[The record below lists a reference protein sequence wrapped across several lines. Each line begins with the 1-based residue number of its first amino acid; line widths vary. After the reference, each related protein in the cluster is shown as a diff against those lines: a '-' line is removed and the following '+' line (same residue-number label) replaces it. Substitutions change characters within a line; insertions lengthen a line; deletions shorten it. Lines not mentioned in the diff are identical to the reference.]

1 MAATVID
8 ALLVTLGLDTSDF
21 RKGQK
26 DVSDDLKKQR
36 EDAKKTAKE
45 MAEQGKKAASFF
57 SSIKTELLALTGV
70 TVTAGGLMSLVK
82 NTTSSLMDLSI
93 QSKALGMTA
102 RELDGFGKAAESAGS
117 SFERITAALQGF
129 QAAKQGSLFGDTS
142 SPIFSGMRMLTALT
156 GDTFDVYSKDAKSLA
171 RSYLESLRKVKDPNI
186 RRQIGAMGGFDD
198 ATIQRNQEG
207 RFLPDVDRL
216 TKSSGIT
223 DASVKGAKEFTEA
236 WVVLNQNLE
245 TTKNQFYTFL
255 IPYVR
260 EFNGVLLQLSNWMK
274 SHPDEMRQ
282 KVESFFGA
290 IESGAKVADNA
301 ARSVG
306 GWENAIKLLV
316 ATWVMG
322 ITKAFTGL
330 FALTPPAWFV
340 AASAVGV
347 GAYQNISNAA
357 TKADHT
363 DSLWESIKQRWSAG
377 GWYNNQQN
385 IQALSPEQRKKDQDE
400 RSFWES
406 TKNLL
411 SQAVN
416 ALISPAGA
424 ASMQPNIVGGYQ
436 PNVPLNALPEQRRQQ
451 QDERDYWESTKNLLS
466 KIADALISPAGA
478 ATMQPDTSGYQ
489 PNVPL
494 NAQAARLGAK
504 GKAFLQAMAGE
515 FGALEGKYG
524 LPAGLLSSVAA
535 TESGGDPFAVSPK
548 GAKGPFQFMDGT
560 ARDMGLKGMDVY
572 DPHKSADAAA
582 RYLRY
587 LLDATGG
594 DLEKT
599 LASYNWGLGNVQ
611 KKGMDNLPSETRNYV
626 PKVMA
631 GMRPGAGMAV
641 DRAMPGQAG
650 GVYNFYGTKITTQA
664 QNVEQLTSD
673 IKKHGDNRVM
683 LMAGYSGQ

>member
-8 ALLVTLGLDTSDF
+8 ALLVTLGLDTSQF
-21 RKGQK
+21 RKGQQE
-26 DVSDDLKKQR
+26 VSDDLKKQR
-36 EDAKKTAKE
+36 EDAKNTAKE
-45 MAEQGKKAASFF
+45 MAEQGKKAAAFF

-70 TVTAGGLMSLVK
+70 TVTAGGLMSFVK
-82 NTTSSLMDLSI
+82 STTSGLMDLSI
-93 QSKALGMTA
+93 QSKALGLSA
-102 RELDGFGKAAESAGS
+102 RELDGWSKSAEAAGS
-117 SFERITAALQGF
+117 SAEKISASLQGF
-129 QAAKQGSLFGDTS
+129 QGAIQGARVGDYSSSIFG
-142 SPIFSGMRMLTALT
+142 GLAQLNALT
-156 GDTFDVYSKDAKSLA
+156 GQNFDVWGQDASSLA
-171 RSYLESLRKVKDPNI
+171 KTSLDALRKISDPNL
-186 RRQIGAMGGFDD
+186 RRQVGLSLGFDD
-198 ATIQRNQEG
+198 ATLQRNQEG
-207 RFLPDVDRL
+207 KFLPDVDRL

-223 DASVKGAKEFTEA
+223 DVSTKGAKEFTAA
-236 WVVLNQNLE
+236 WAELNQNLE

-260 EFNGVLLQLSNWMK
+260 DFNVVLRDLSNWMK
-274 SHPDEMRQ
+274 SHPEEMKQ
-282 KVESFFGA
+282 KVDAFFGA
-290 IESGAKVADNA
+290 IESGAKMADKA
-301 ARSVG
+301 AQAVG
-306 GWENAIKLLV
+306 GWENAIKIIIGASVGGKLLFFLANLSKALLV
-316 ATWVMG
+316 LTG
-322 ITKAFTGL
+322 ITLPGWL
-330 FALTPPAWFV
+330 V

-357 TKADHT
+357 TKEDHT

-385 IQALSPEQRKKDQDE
+385 MQAVSPEQRKKDQDE

-424 ASMQPNIVGGYQ
+424 ASMQPNIVG
-436 PNVPLNALPEQRRQQ
+436 
-451 QDERDYWESTKNLLS
+451 
-466 KIADALISPAGA
+466 
-478 ATMQPDTSGYQ
+478 GYQ

-560 ARDMGLKGMDVY
+560 ARDLGLKGMDVY
-572 DPHKSADAAA
+572 DPHKSSDAAA
-582 RYLRY
+582 RYLRF

-641 DRAMPGQAG
+641 DRAMPGQSGAT
-650 GVYNFYGTKITTQA
+650 YQFYGTKITTQA

-683 LMAGYSGQ
+683 LLAGYSGQ

>member
-45 MAEQGKKAASFF
+45 MAEQGKKAAAFF
-57 SSIKTELLALTGV
+57 GSIKTELLALTGV

-306 GWENAIKLLV
+306 GWENAIKLLIGLKV

-385 IQALSPEQRKKDQDE
+385 IQAVSPEQRKKDQDE

-424 ASMQPNIVGGYQ
+424 ASMQPNIVG
-436 PNVPLNALPEQRRQQ
+436 
-451 QDERDYWESTKNLLS
+451 
-466 KIADALISPAGA
+466 
-478 ATMQPDTSGYQ
+478 GYQ

-535 TESGGDPFAVSPK
+535 TESGGDPFAESK
-548 GAKGPFQFMDGT
+548 AGAKGLFQFMPGT
-560 ARDMGLKGMDVY
+560 AKDMGLKGRDVF

-587 LLDATGG
+587 LLEATGG
-594 DLEKT
+594 DLDKT

-631 GMRPGAGMAV
+631 GMHPGAGMAV

-683 LMAGYSGQ
+683 LLAGYSGQ

>member
-8 ALLVTLGLDTSDF
+8 ALLITLGLDTSDF

-306 GWENAIKLLV
+306 GWENAIKLLIGLKV

-385 IQALSPEQRKKDQDE
+385 IQAVSPEQRKKDQDE

-436 PNVPLNALPEQRRQQ
+436 PNVPLNA
-451 QDERDYWESTKNLLS
+451 
-466 KIADALISPAGA
+466 
-478 ATMQPDTSGYQ
+478 
-489 PNVPL
+489 
-494 NAQAARLGAK
+494 QAARLGAK
-504 GKAFLQAMAGE
+504 GKEFLQAMAGE

-535 TESGGDPFAVSPK
+535 TESGGDPFAESK
-548 GAKGPFQFMDGT
+548 AGAKGLFQFMPGT
-560 ARDMGLKGMDVY
+560 AKDMGLKGRDVF

-587 LLDATGG
+587 LLEATGG

>member
-8 ALLVTLGLDTSDF
+8 ALLVTLGLDTSQF
-21 RKGQK
+21 RKGQQE
-26 DVSDDLKKQR
+26 VSDDLKKQR
-36 EDAKKTAKE
+36 EDAKNTAKE
-45 MAEQGKKAASFF
+45 MAEQGKKSASFF

-70 TVTAGGLMSLVK
+70 TVTAGGLMSFVK
-82 NTTSSLMDLSI
+82 STTSGLMDLSI
-93 QSKALGMTA
+93 QSKALGLSA
-102 RELDGFGKAAESAGS
+102 RELDGWSKSAEAAGS
-117 SFERITAALQGF
+117 SAEKISASLQGF
-129 QAAKQGSLFGDTS
+129 QGAIQGARVGDYSSSIFG
-142 SPIFSGMRMLTALT
+142 GLAQLNALT
-156 GDTFDVYSKDAKSLA
+156 GQNFDVWGQDASSLA
-171 RSYLESLRKVKDPNI
+171 KTSLDALRKISDPNL
-186 RRQIGAMGGFDD
+186 RRQVGLSLGFDD
-198 ATIQRNQEG
+198 ATLQRNQEG
-207 RFLPDVDRL
+207 KFLPDVDRL

-223 DASVKGAKEFTEA
+223 DASTKGAKEFTAA
-236 WVVLNQNLE
+236 WAELGQNLDTVKNQIYVGLIPTIRDLNGLLIEWSSGNAKSSSFFKELKRDINDITGIDLGSWTLSGDLRNLKDNFSMLGKVLNHLGNALNE
-245 TTKNQFYTFL
+245 LNNGNFSKAAD
-255 IPYVR
+255 
-260 EFNGVLLQLSNWMK
+260 EFKKAWYGTEDGKPTGNDALPGV
-274 SHPDEMRQ
+274 
-282 KVESFFGA
+282 
-290 IESGAKVADNA
+290 
-301 ARSVG
+301 
-306 GWENAIKLLV
+306 
-316 ATWVMG
+316 
-322 ITKAFTGL
+322 TKA
-330 FALTPPAWFV
+330 A
-340 AASAVGV
+340 
-347 GAYQNISNAA
+347 
-357 TKADHT
+357 
-363 DSLWESIKQRWSAG
+363 E
-377 GWYNNQQN
+377 
-385 IQALSPEQRKKDQDE
+385 QALKKNGGTLDFKPDQD
-400 RSFWES
+400 SAY
-406 TKNLL
+406 L
-411 SQAVN
+411 SPQQQATQKMLDAVKF
-416 ALISPAGA
+416 
-424 ASMQPNIVGGYQ
+424 QP
-436 PNVPLNALPEQRRQQ
+436 LPEQRRQQ

-524 LPAGLLSSVAA
+524 LPAGLLSSVAG

-560 ARDMGLKGMDVY
+560 ARDLGLKGMDVY

-641 DRAMPGQAG
+641 DRSLPGQSGAT
-650 GVYNFYGTKITTQA
+650 YQFYGTKITTQA

-683 LMAGYSGQ
+683 LLAGYSGQ

>member
-8 ALLVTLGLDTSDF
+8 ALLVTLGLDTSQF
-21 RKGQK
+21 RKGQQE
-26 DVSDDLKKQR
+26 VSDDLKKQR
-36 EDAKKTAKE
+36 EDAKNTAKE

-70 TVTAGGLMSLVK
+70 TVTAGGLMSFVK
-82 NTTSSLMDLSI
+82 STTSGLMELSI
-93 QSKALGMTA
+93 QAKSLGMTA
-102 RELDGFGKAAESAGS
+102 KELDGVGKAAEAAGS
-117 SFERITAALQGF
+117 SVEKISAALQGF
-129 QAAKQGSLFGDTS
+129 QNAKQLAKVGVYDTPVQEAAIRLNSLTHDSFNIRDDSAQT
-142 SPIFSGMRMLTALT
+142 
-156 GDTFDVYSKDAKSLA
+156 TFRKI
-171 RSYLESLRKVKDPNI
+171 LESARKVTDPDI
-186 RRQIGAMGGFDD
+186 RRQILQLVGIDD
-198 ATIQRNQEG
+198 AINQRNQEG
-207 RFLPDVDRL
+207 KFLTDVDRL

-223 DASVKGAKEFTEA
+223 DASTKGAKEFTAA
-236 WVVLNQNLE
+236 WAELGQNLDTVKNQIYVGLIPTIRDLNGLLIEWSSGNAKSSSFFKELKRDINDITGIDLGSWTLSGDLRNLKDNFSMLGKVLNHLGNALNE
-245 TTKNQFYTFL
+245 LNNGNFSKAAD
-255 IPYVR
+255 
-260 EFNGVLLQLSNWMK
+260 EFKKAWYGTEDGKPTGNDALPGV
-274 SHPDEMRQ
+274 
-282 KVESFFGA
+282 
-290 IESGAKVADNA
+290 
-301 ARSVG
+301 
-306 GWENAIKLLV
+306 
-316 ATWVMG
+316 
-322 ITKAFTGL
+322 TKA
-330 FALTPPAWFV
+330 A
-340 AASAVGV
+340 
-347 GAYQNISNAA
+347 
-357 TKADHT
+357 
-363 DSLWESIKQRWSAG
+363 E
-377 GWYNNQQN
+377 
-385 IQALSPEQRKKDQDE
+385 QALKKNGGTLDFKPDQD
-400 RSFWES
+400 SAY
-406 TKNLL
+406 L
-411 SQAVN
+411 SPQQQATQKMLDAVKF
-416 ALISPAGA
+416 
-424 ASMQPNIVGGYQ
+424 QP
-436 PNVPLNALPEQRRQQ
+436 LPEQRRQQ

-560 ARDMGLKGMDVY
+560 ARDLGLKGMDVY

-594 DLEKT
+594 DLEKA

-641 DRAMPGQAG
+641 DRAMPGQSGAT
-650 GVYNFYGTKITTQA
+650 YQFYGTKITTQA

-683 LMAGYSGQ
+683 LLAGYSGQ

>member
-8 ALLVTLGLDTSDF
+8 ALLVTLGLDTSQF
-21 RKGQK
+21 RKGQQE
-26 DVSDDLKKQR
+26 VSDDLKKQR
-36 EDAKKTAKE
+36 EDAKNTAKE

-82 NTTSSLMDLSI
+82 NTTSGLMDLSI
-93 QSKALGMTA
+93 QSKALGLSA
-102 RELDGFGKAAESAGS
+102 RELDGWSKSAEAAGS
-117 SFERITAALQGF
+117 SAEKISASLQGF
-129 QAAKQGSLFGDTS
+129 QGAIQGARVGDYSSSIFG
-142 SPIFSGMRMLTALT
+142 GLAQLNALT
-156 GDTFDVYSKDAKSLA
+156 GQNFDVWGQDASSLA
-171 RSYLESLRKVKDPNI
+171 KTSLDALRKISDPNL
-186 RRQIGAMGGFDD
+186 RRQVGLSLGFDD
-198 ATIQRNQEG
+198 ATLQRNQEG
-207 RFLPDVDRL
+207 KFLPDVDRL

-223 DASVKGAKEFTEA
+223 DASTKGAKEFTAA
-236 WVVLNQNLE
+236 WAELNQSLE

-260 EFNGVLLQLSNWMK
+260 DFNVVLRDLSNWMK
-274 SHPDEMRQ
+274 SHPEEMKQ
-282 KVESFFGA
+282 KVDAFFGA
-290 IESGAKVADNA
+290 IESGAKMADKA
-301 ARSVG
+301 AQAVG
-306 GWENAIKLLV
+306 GWENAIKIIIGASVGGKLLFFLTNLSKSILGLARITLPGWLV
-316 ATWVMG
+316 AAAGLSAADKVDDLNQKAKESGVDVGTYLVGKMKEKQKENAEAFDKHFDYSPSG
-322 ITKAFTGL
+322 I
-330 FALTPPAWFV
+330 
-340 AASAVGV
+340 
-347 GAYQNISNAA
+347 
-357 TKADHT
+357 
-363 DSLWESIKQRWSAG
+363 E
-377 GWYNNQQN
+377 
-385 IQALSPEQRKKDQDE
+385 LSPQQ
-400 RSFWES
+400 
-406 TKNLL
+406 
-411 SQAVN
+411 QATQEMLDAVKF
-416 ALISPAGA
+416 
-424 ASMQPNIVGGYQ
+424 QP
-436 PNVPLNALPEQRRQQ
+436 LPEQRRQQ

-504 GKAFLQAMAGE
+504 GRAFLQAMAGE

-524 LPAGLLSSVAA
+524 LPAGLLSSVAG

-560 ARDMGLKGMDVY
+560 ARDLGLKGMDVY

-611 KKGMDNLPSETRNYV
+611 KKGMDNLPPETRNYV

-641 DRAMPGQAG
+641 DRAMPGQSGAT
-650 GVYNFYGTKITTQA
+650 YQFYGTKITTQA

>member
-8 ALLVTLGLDTSDF
+8 ALLVTLGLDTSQF
-21 RKGQK
+21 RKGQQE
-26 DVSDDLKKQR
+26 VSDDLKKQR
-36 EDAKKTAKE
+36 EDAKNTAKE

-70 TVTAGGLMSLVK
+70 TVTAGGLMSFVK
-82 NTTSSLMDLSI
+82 STTSGLMELSI
-93 QSKALGMTA
+93 QAKSLGMTA
-102 RELDGFGKAAESAGS
+102 KELDGVGKAAEAAGS
-117 SFERITAALQGF
+117 SVEKISAALQGF
-129 QAAKQGSLFGDTS
+129 QNAKQLAKVGVYDTPVQEAAIRLNSLTHDSFNIRDDSAQT
-142 SPIFSGMRMLTALT
+142 
-156 GDTFDVYSKDAKSLA
+156 TFRKI
-171 RSYLESLRKVKDPNI
+171 LESARKVTDPDI
-186 RRQIGAMGGFDD
+186 RRQILQLVGIDD
-198 ATIQRNQEG
+198 AINQRNQEG
-207 RFLPDVDRL
+207 KFLTDVDRL

-223 DASVKGAKEFTEA
+223 DASTKGAKEFTAA
-236 WVVLNQNLE
+236 WAELGQNLDTVKNQIYVGLIPTIRDLNGLLIEWSSGNAKSSSFFKELKRDINDITGIDLGSWTLSGDLRNLKDNFSMLGKVLNHLGNALNE
-245 TTKNQFYTFL
+245 LNNGNFSKAAD
-255 IPYVR
+255 
-260 EFNGVLLQLSNWMK
+260 EFKKAWYGTEDGKPTGNDALPGV
-274 SHPDEMRQ
+274 
-282 KVESFFGA
+282 
-290 IESGAKVADNA
+290 
-301 ARSVG
+301 
-306 GWENAIKLLV
+306 
-316 ATWVMG
+316 
-322 ITKAFTGL
+322 TKA
-330 FALTPPAWFV
+330 A
-340 AASAVGV
+340 
-347 GAYQNISNAA
+347 
-357 TKADHT
+357 
-363 DSLWESIKQRWSAG
+363 E
-377 GWYNNQQN
+377 
-385 IQALSPEQRKKDQDE
+385 QALKKNGGTLDFKPDQD
-400 RSFWES
+400 SAY
-406 TKNLL
+406 L
-411 SQAVN
+411 SPQQQATQKMLDAVKF
-416 ALISPAGA
+416 
-424 ASMQPNIVGGYQ
+424 QP
-436 PNVPLNALPEQRRQQ
+436 LPEQRRQQ

-524 LPAGLLSSVAA
+524 LPAGLLSSLSAA
-535 TESGGDPFAVSPK
+535 ESGGDPFAVSPK

-560 ARDMGLKGMDVY
+560 ARDLGLKGMDVY

-594 DLEKT
+594 DLEKA

-641 DRAMPGQAG
+641 DRAMPGQSGAT
-650 GVYNFYGTKITTQA
+650 YQFYGTKITTQA

-683 LMAGYSGQ
+683 LLAGYSGQ

>member
-8 ALLVTLGLDTSDF
+8 ALLVTLGLDTSQF
-21 RKGQK
+21 RKGQQE
-26 DVSDDLKKQR
+26 VSDDLKKQR
-36 EDAKKTAKE
+36 EDAKNTAKE

-70 TVTAGGLMSLVK
+70 TVTAGGLMSFVK
-82 NTTSSLMDLSI
+82 STTSGLMDLSI
-93 QSKALGMTA
+93 QSKALGLSA
-102 RELDGFGKAAESAGS
+102 RELDGWSKSAEAAGS
-117 SFERITAALQGF
+117 SAEKISASLQGF
-129 QAAKQGSLFGDTS
+129 QGAIQGARVGDYSSSIFG
-142 SPIFSGMRMLTALT
+142 GLAQLNALT
-156 GDTFDVYSKDAKSLA
+156 GQNFDVWGQDASSLA
-171 RSYLESLRKVKDPNI
+171 KTSLDALRKISDPNL
-186 RRQIGAMGGFDD
+186 RRQVGLSLGFDD
-198 ATIQRNQEG
+198 ATLQRNQEG
-207 RFLPDVDRL
+207 KFLPDVDRL

-223 DASVKGAKEFTEA
+223 DASTKGAKEFTAA
-236 WVVLNQNLE
+236 WAELGQNLDTVKNQIYVGLIPTIRDLNGLLIEWSSGNAKSSSFFKELKRDINDITGIDLGSWTLSGDLRNLKDNFSMLGKVLNHLGNALNE
-245 TTKNQFYTFL
+245 LNNGNFSKAAD
-255 IPYVR
+255 
-260 EFNGVLLQLSNWMK
+260 EFKKAWYGTEDGKPTGNDALPGV
-274 SHPDEMRQ
+274 
-282 KVESFFGA
+282 
-290 IESGAKVADNA
+290 
-301 ARSVG
+301 
-306 GWENAIKLLV
+306 
-316 ATWVMG
+316 
-322 ITKAFTGL
+322 TKA
-330 FALTPPAWFV
+330 A
-340 AASAVGV
+340 
-347 GAYQNISNAA
+347 
-357 TKADHT
+357 
-363 DSLWESIKQRWSAG
+363 E
-377 GWYNNQQN
+377 
-385 IQALSPEQRKKDQDE
+385 QALKKNGGTLDFKPDQD
-400 RSFWES
+400 SAY
-406 TKNLL
+406 L
-411 SQAVN
+411 SPQQQATQKMLDAVKF
-416 ALISPAGA
+416 
-424 ASMQPNIVGGYQ
+424 QP
-436 PNVPLNALPEQRRQQ
+436 LPEQRRQQ

-524 LPAGLLSSVAA
+524 LPAGLLSSLSAA
-535 TESGGDPFAVSPK
+535 ESGGDPYAVSPK

-560 ARDMGLKGMDVY
+560 ARDLGLKGMDVY

-594 DLEKT
+594 DLEKA

-641 DRAMPGQAG
+641 DRSMPGQSGAT
-650 GVYNFYGTKITTQA
+650 YQFYGTKITTQA

-683 LMAGYSGQ
+683 LLAGYSGQ

>member
-8 ALLVTLGLDTSDF
+8 ALMVTLGLDTSQF
-21 RKGQK
+21 RKGQQE
-26 DVSDDLKKQR
+26 VSDDLKKQR
-36 EDAKKTAKE
+36 EDAKNTAKE

-70 TVTAGGLMSLVK
+70 TVTAGGLMSFVK
-82 NTTSSLMDLSI
+82 STTSGLMDLSI
-93 QSKALGMTA
+93 QSKALGLSA
-102 RELDGFGKAAESAGS
+102 RELDGWSKSAEAAGS
-117 SFERITAALQGF
+117 SAEKISASLQGF
-129 QAAKQGSLFGDTS
+129 QGAIQGARVGDYSSSIFG
-142 SPIFSGMRMLTALT
+142 GLAQLNALT
-156 GDTFDVYSKDAKSLA
+156 GQNFDVWGQDASSLA
-171 RSYLESLRKVKDPNI
+171 KTSLDALRKISDPNL
-186 RRQIGAMGGFDD
+186 RRQVGLSLGFDD
-198 ATIQRNQEG
+198 ATLQRNQEG
-207 RFLPDVDRL
+207 KFLPDVDRL

-223 DASVKGAKEFTEA
+223 DASTKGAKEFTAA
-236 WVVLNQNLE
+236 WAELGQNLDTVKNQIYVGLIPTIRDLNGLLIEWSSGNAKSSSFFKELKRDINDITGIDLGSWTLSGDLRNLKDNFSMLGKVLNHLGNALNE
-245 TTKNQFYTFL
+245 LNNGNFSKAAD
-255 IPYVR
+255 
-260 EFNGVLLQLSNWMK
+260 EFKKAWYGTEDGKPTGNDALPGV
-274 SHPDEMRQ
+274 
-282 KVESFFGA
+282 
-290 IESGAKVADNA
+290 
-301 ARSVG
+301 
-306 GWENAIKLLV
+306 
-316 ATWVMG
+316 
-322 ITKAFTGL
+322 TKA
-330 FALTPPAWFV
+330 A
-340 AASAVGV
+340 
-347 GAYQNISNAA
+347 
-357 TKADHT
+357 
-363 DSLWESIKQRWSAG
+363 E
-377 GWYNNQQN
+377 
-385 IQALSPEQRKKDQDE
+385 QALKKNGGTLDFKPDQD
-400 RSFWES
+400 SAY
-406 TKNLL
+406 L
-411 SQAVN
+411 SPQQQATQKMLDAVKF
-416 ALISPAGA
+416 
-424 ASMQPNIVGGYQ
+424 QP
-436 PNVPLNALPEQRRQQ
+436 LPEQRRQQ

-504 GKAFLQAMAGE
+504 GRAFLQAMAGE

-524 LPAGLLSSVAA
+524 LPAGLLSSVAG

-560 ARDMGLKGMDVY
+560 ARDLGLKGMDVY

-594 DLEKT
+594 DLEKA

-641 DRAMPGQAG
+641 DRAMPGQSGAT
-650 GVYNFYGTKITTQA
+650 YQFYGTKITTQA

-683 LMAGYSGQ
+683 LLAGYSGQ

>member
-26 DVSDDLKKQR
+26 DVSEDLKKQR
-36 EDAKKTAKE
+36 EDAKNTAKE

-70 TVTAGGLMSLVK
+70 TVTAGGLMSFVK
-82 NTTSSLMDLSI
+82 STTSGLMELSI
-93 QSKALGMTA
+93 QAKSLGMTA
-102 RELDGFGKAAESAGS
+102 KELDGVGKAAEEAGS
-117 SFERITAALQGF
+117 SVEKISAALQGF
-129 QAAKQGSLFGDTS
+129 QNAKQLAKVGVYDTPVQEAAIRLNSLTHDSFNIRDDSAQT
-142 SPIFSGMRMLTALT
+142 
-156 GDTFDVYSKDAKSLA
+156 TFRKI
-171 RSYLESLRKVKDPNI
+171 LESARKVTDPDI
-186 RRQIGAMGGFDD
+186 RRQILQLVGIDD
-198 ATIQRNQEG
+198 AINQRNQEG
-207 RFLPDVDRL
+207 KFLTDVDRL

-223 DASVKGAKEFTEA
+223 DDSTKGAKEFTAA
-236 WVVLNQNLE
+236 WAELGQNLDTVKNQIYVGLIPTIRDLNGLLIDWSSGNTKSSSFFKELKRDINDITGIDLGSWTLSGDLRNLKDNFSMLGKVLNHLGNALNE
-245 TTKNQFYTFL
+245 LNNGNFS
-255 IPYVR
+255 R
-260 EFNGVLLQLSNWMK
+260 AADEFKKAWYGTEDGKSTGNDALPGVTSNSQSIYENSTYKKYNDLLNKYLPEWL
-274 SHPDEMRQ
+274 
-282 KVESFFGA
+282 
-290 IESGAKVADNA
+290 
-301 ARSVG
+301 G
-306 GWENAIKLLV
+306 G
-316 ATWVMG
+316 
-322 ITKAFTGL
+322 
-330 FALTPPAWFV
+330 TP
-340 AASAVGV
+340 SD
-347 GAYQNISNAA
+347 
-357 TKADHT
+357 T
-363 DSLWESIKQRWSAG
+363 
-377 GWYNNQQN
+377 
-385 IQALSPEQRKKDQDE
+385 KKDQDE
-400 RSFWES
+400 KSYWDA
-406 TKNLL
+406 TK
-411 SQAVN
+411 
-416 ALISPAGA
+416 
-424 ASMQPNIVGGYQ
+424 
-436 PNVPLNALPEQRRQQ
+436 
-451 QDERDYWESTKNLLS
+451 TLLS
-466 KIADALISPAGA
+466 KIADAIVTPAGA
-478 ATMQPDTSGYQ
+478 SSLEPSIGGYQ

-560 ARDMGLKGMDVY
+560 ARDLGLKGMDVY

-594 DLEKT
+594 DLEKA

-641 DRAMPGQAG
+641 DRAMPGQSGAT
-650 GVYNFYGTKITTQA
+650 YQFYGTKITTQA

-683 LMAGYSGQ
+683 LLAGYSGQ

>member
-8 ALLVTLGLDTSDF
+8 ALLVTLGLDTSQF
-21 RKGQK
+21 RKGQQE
-26 DVSDDLKKQR
+26 VSDDLKKQR
-36 EDAKKTAKE
+36 EDAKNTAKE

-70 TVTAGGLMSLVK
+70 TVTAGGLISFVK
-82 NTTSSLMDLSI
+82 STTSGLMDLSI
-93 QSKALGMTA
+93 QSKVLGLSA
-102 RELDGFGKAAESAGS
+102 RELDGWSKSAEAAGS
-117 SFERITAALQGF
+117 SAEKISASLQGF
-129 QAAKQGSLFGDTS
+129 QGAIQGARVGDYSSSIFG
-142 SPIFSGMRMLTALT
+142 GLAQLNALT
-156 GDTFDVYSKDAKSLA
+156 GQNFDVWGQDASSLA
-171 RSYLESLRKVKDPNI
+171 KTSLDALRKISDPNL
-186 RRQIGAMGGFDD
+186 RRQVGLSLGFDD
-198 ATIQRNQEG
+198 ATLQRNQEG
-207 RFLPDVDRL
+207 KFLPDVDRL

-223 DASVKGAKEFTEA
+223 DASTKGAKEVTAA
-236 WVVLNQNLE
+236 WAELGQNLDTVKNQIYVGLIPTIRDLNDFLIEWSSGNAKSSSFFKELKRDINDITGIDLGSWTLSGDLRNLKDNFSMLGKVLNHLGNALNE
-245 TTKNQFYTFL
+245 LNNGNFSKAAD
-255 IPYVR
+255 
-260 EFNGVLLQLSNWMK
+260 EFKKAWYGTEDGKPTGNDALPGV
-274 SHPDEMRQ
+274 
-282 KVESFFGA
+282 
-290 IESGAKVADNA
+290 
-301 ARSVG
+301 
-306 GWENAIKLLV
+306 
-316 ATWVMG
+316 
-322 ITKAFTGL
+322 TKA
-330 FALTPPAWFV
+330 A
-340 AASAVGV
+340 
-347 GAYQNISNAA
+347 
-357 TKADHT
+357 
-363 DSLWESIKQRWSAG
+363 E
-377 GWYNNQQN
+377 
-385 IQALSPEQRKKDQDE
+385 QALKKNGGTLDFKPDQD
-400 RSFWES
+400 SAY
-406 TKNLL
+406 L
-411 SQAVN
+411 SPQQQATQKMLDAVKF
-416 ALISPAGA
+416 
-424 ASMQPNIVGGYQ
+424 QP
-436 PNVPLNALPEQRRQQ
+436 LPEQRRQQ

-504 GKAFLQAMAGE
+504 GRAFLQAMAGE

-524 LPAGLLSSVAA
+524 LPAGLLSSVAG

-560 ARDMGLKGMDVY
+560 ARDLGLKGMDVY

-594 DLEKT
+594 DLEKA

-641 DRAMPGQAG
+641 DRAMPVQSGATYQ
-650 GVYNFYGTKITTQA
+650 FYGTKITTQA

-683 LMAGYSGQ
+683 LLAGYSGQ

>member
-8 ALLVTLGLDTSDF
+8 ALLITLGLDTSDF

-82 NTTSSLMDLSI
+82 NTTSGLMDLSI
-93 QSKALGMTA
+93 QSKALGLSA
-102 RELDGFGKAAESAGS
+102 RELDGWSKSAEAAGS
-117 SFERITAALQGF
+117 SAEKISASLQGF
-129 QAAKQGSLFGDTS
+129 QGAIQGARVGDYSSSIFG
-142 SPIFSGMRMLTALT
+142 GLAQLNALT
-156 GDTFDVYSKDAKSLA
+156 GQNFDVWGQDASSLA
-171 RSYLESLRKVKDPNI
+171 KTSLDALRKISDPNL
-186 RRQIGAMGGFDD
+186 RRQVGLSLGFDD
-198 ATIQRNQEG
+198 ATLQRNQEG
-207 RFLPDVDRL
+207 KFLPDVDRL

-223 DASVKGAKEFTEA
+223 DASTKGAKEFTAA
-236 WVVLNQNLE
+236 WAELGQNLDTVKNQIYVGLIPTIRDLNGLLIEWSSGNAKSSSFFKELKRDINDITGIDLGSWTLSGDLRNLKDNFSMLGKVLNHLGNALNE
-245 TTKNQFYTFL
+245 LNNGNFSKAAD
-255 IPYVR
+255 
-260 EFNGVLLQLSNWMK
+260 EFKKAWYGTEDGKPSGNDALPGVTSNSQSIYENSTYKKYNDLLNKYLPEWL
-274 SHPDEMRQ
+274 
-282 KVESFFGA
+282 
-290 IESGAKVADNA
+290 
-301 ARSVG
+301 G
-306 GWENAIKLLV
+306 G
-316 ATWVMG
+316 
-322 ITKAFTGL
+322 
-330 FALTPPAWFV
+330 TP
-340 AASAVGV
+340 SDG
-347 GAYQNISNAA
+347 
-357 TKADHT
+357 
-363 DSLWESIKQRWSAG
+363 
-377 GWYNNQQN
+377 
-385 IQALSPEQRKKDQDE
+385 KKDQDE
-400 RSFWES
+400 KSYWDT
-406 TKNLL
+406 TK
-411 SQAVN
+411 
-416 ALISPAGA
+416 
-424 ASMQPNIVGGYQ
+424 
-436 PNVPLNALPEQRRQQ
+436 
-451 QDERDYWESTKNLLS
+451 TLLS
-466 KIADALISPAGA
+466 KIADAIVTPAGA
-478 ATMQPDTSGYQ
+478 SSLEPSIGGYQ

-515 FGALEGKYG
+515 FGSLEGKYG

-535 TESGGDPFAVSPK
+535 TESGGDPFAESK
-548 GAKGPFQFMDGT
+548 AGAKGLFQFMPGT
-560 ARDMGLKGMDVY
+560 AKDMGLKGRDVY
-572 DPHKSADAAA
+572 DPHKSAEAAA
-582 RYLRY
+582 KYLRW
-587 LLDATGG
+587 LMDATGG

-683 LMAGYSGQ
+683 LLAGYSGQ

>member
-8 ALLVTLGLDTSDF
+8 ALLVTLGLDTSQF
-21 RKGQK
+21 RKGQQE
-26 DVSDDLKKQR
+26 VSDDLKKQR
-36 EDAKKTAKE
+36 EDAKNTAKE
-45 MAEQGKKAASFF
+45 MADQGKKAASFF

-70 TVTAGGLMSLVK
+70 TVTAGGLMSFVK
-82 NTTSSLMDLSI
+82 STTSGLMDLSI
-93 QSKALGMTA
+93 QSKALGLSA
-102 RELDGFGKAAESAGS
+102 RELDGWSKSAEAAGS
-117 SFERITAALQGF
+117 SAEKISASLQGF
-129 QAAKQGSLFGDTS
+129 QGAIQGARVGDYSSSIFG
-142 SPIFSGMRMLTALT
+142 GLAQLNALT
-156 GDTFDVYSKDAKSLA
+156 GQNFDVWGQDASSLA
-171 RSYLESLRKVKDPNI
+171 KTSLDALRKISDPNL
-186 RRQIGAMGGFDD
+186 RRQVGLSLGFDD
-198 ATIQRNQEG
+198 ATLQRNQEG
-207 RFLPDVDRL
+207 KFLPDVDRL

-223 DASVKGAKEFTEA
+223 DASTKGAKEFTAA
-236 WVVLNQNLE
+236 WAELGQNLDTVKNQIYVGLIPTIRDLNGLLIEWSSGNAKSSSFFKDLKRDINDITGIDLGSWTLSGDLRNLKDNFSMLGKVLNHLGNALNE
-245 TTKNQFYTFL
+245 LNNGNFSKAAD
-255 IPYVR
+255 
-260 EFNGVLLQLSNWMK
+260 EFKKAWYGTEDGKPTGNDALPGV
-274 SHPDEMRQ
+274 
-282 KVESFFGA
+282 
-290 IESGAKVADNA
+290 
-301 ARSVG
+301 
-306 GWENAIKLLV
+306 
-316 ATWVMG
+316 
-322 ITKAFTGL
+322 TKA
-330 FALTPPAWFV
+330 A
-340 AASAVGV
+340 
-347 GAYQNISNAA
+347 
-357 TKADHT
+357 
-363 DSLWESIKQRWSAG
+363 E
-377 GWYNNQQN
+377 
-385 IQALSPEQRKKDQDE
+385 QALKKNGGTLDFKPDQD
-400 RSFWES
+400 SAY
-406 TKNLL
+406 L
-411 SQAVN
+411 SPQQQATQKMLDAVKF
-416 ALISPAGA
+416 
-424 ASMQPNIVGGYQ
+424 QP
-436 PNVPLNALPEQRRQQ
+436 LPEQRRQQ

-515 FGALEGKYG
+515 FGALEGKYD
-524 LPAGLLSSVAA
+524 LPAGLLSSVSA
-535 TESGGDPFAVSPK
+535 TESGGDPYAVSPK

-560 ARDMGLKGMDVY
+560 ARDLGLKGMDVY

-683 LMAGYSGQ
+683 LLAGYSGQ

>member
-8 ALLVTLGLDTSDF
+8 ALLITLGLDTSDF

-26 DVSDDLKKQR
+26 EVSDDLKKQR

-70 TVTAGGLMSLVK
+70 TVTAGGLMSFVK
-82 NTTSSLMDLSI
+82 STTSGLMDLSI
-93 QSKALGMTA
+93 QSKALGLSA
-102 RELDGFGKAAESAGS
+102 RELDGWSKSAEAAGS
-117 SFERITAALQGF
+117 SAEKISASLQGF
-129 QAAKQGSLFGDTS
+129 QGAIQGARVGDYSSSIFG
-142 SPIFSGMRMLTALT
+142 GLAQLNALT
-156 GDTFDVYSKDAKSLA
+156 GQNFDVWGQDASSLA
-171 RSYLESLRKVKDPNI
+171 KTSLDALRKISDPNL
-186 RRQIGAMGGFDD
+186 RRQVGLSLGFDD
-198 ATIQRNQEG
+198 ATLQRNQEG
-207 RFLPDVDRL
+207 KFLPDVDRL

-223 DASVKGAKEFTEA
+223 DASTKGAKEFTAA
-236 WVVLNQNLE
+236 WAELNQGLE

-260 EFNGVLLQLSNWMK
+260 DFNVVLRDLSNWMK
-274 SHPDEMRQ
+274 SHPEEMKQ
-282 KVESFFGA
+282 KVDAFFGA
-290 IESGAKVADNA
+290 IESGAKMADKA
-301 ARSVG
+301 AQAVG
-306 GWENAIKLLV
+306 GWENAIKIIIGASVGGKLLFFLTNLSKSLLGLARITLPGWLV
-316 ATWVMG
+316 AAAGLSAADKVDDLNQKAKESGVDVGTYLVGKMKEKQKENAEAFDKHFDYSPSG
-322 ITKAFTGL
+322 I
-330 FALTPPAWFV
+330 
-340 AASAVGV
+340 
-347 GAYQNISNAA
+347 
-357 TKADHT
+357 
-363 DSLWESIKQRWSAG
+363 E
-377 GWYNNQQN
+377 
-385 IQALSPEQRKKDQDE
+385 LSPQQ
-400 RSFWES
+400 
-406 TKNLL
+406 
-411 SQAVN
+411 QATQEMLDAVKF
-416 ALISPAGA
+416 
-424 ASMQPNIVGGYQ
+424 QP
-436 PNVPLNALPEQRRQQ
+436 LPEQRRQQ

-535 TESGGDPFAVSPK
+535 TESGGDPFAESK
-548 GAKGPFQFMDGT
+548 AGAKGLFQFMPGT
-560 ARDMGLKGMDVY
+560 AKDMGLKGRDVY
-572 DPHKSADAAA
+572 DPHKSAEAAA
-582 RYLRY
+582 KYLRW
-587 LLDATGG
+587 LMDATGG

-611 KKGMDNLPSETRNYV
+611 KKGMDNLPTETRNYV

-641 DRAMPGQAG
+641 DRAMPGQSGAT
-650 GVYNFYGTKITTQA
+650 YQFYGTKITTQA

-683 LMAGYSGQ
+683 LLAGYSGQ

>member
-8 ALLVTLGLDTSDF
+8 ALLVTLGLDTSQF
-21 RKGQK
+21 RKGQQE
-26 DVSDDLKKQR
+26 VSDDLKKQR
-36 EDAKKTAKE
+36 EDAKNTAKE

-70 TVTAGGLMSLVK
+70 TVTAGGLMSFVK
-82 NTTSSLMDLSI
+82 STTSGLMELSI
-93 QSKALGMTA
+93 QAKSLGMTA
-102 RELDGFGKAAESAGS
+102 KELDGVGKAAEAAGS
-117 SFERITAALQGF
+117 SVEKISAALQGF
-129 QAAKQGSLFGDTS
+129 QNAKQLAKVGVYDTPVQEAAIRLNSLTHDSFNIRDDSAQT
-142 SPIFSGMRMLTALT
+142 
-156 GDTFDVYSKDAKSLA
+156 TFRKI
-171 RSYLESLRKVKDPNI
+171 LESARKVTDPDI
-186 RRQIGAMGGFDD
+186 RRQILQLVGVDD
-198 ATIQRNQEG
+198 AINQRNQEG
-207 RFLPDVDRL
+207 KFLPDVDRL

-223 DASVKGAKEFTEA
+223 DASTKGAKEFTAA
-236 WVVLNQNLE
+236 WAELGQNLDTVKNQIYVGLIPTIRDLNGLLIEWSSGNEKSSSFFKELKRDINDITGIDLGSWTLSGDLRNLKDNFSMLGKVLNHLGNALNE
-245 TTKNQFYTFL
+245 LNNGNFSKAAD
-255 IPYVR
+255 
-260 EFNGVLLQLSNWMK
+260 EFKKAWYGTEDGKPTGNDALPGV
-274 SHPDEMRQ
+274 
-282 KVESFFGA
+282 
-290 IESGAKVADNA
+290 
-301 ARSVG
+301 
-306 GWENAIKLLV
+306 
-316 ATWVMG
+316 
-322 ITKAFTGL
+322 TKA
-330 FALTPPAWFV
+330 A
-340 AASAVGV
+340 
-347 GAYQNISNAA
+347 
-357 TKADHT
+357 
-363 DSLWESIKQRWSAG
+363 E
-377 GWYNNQQN
+377 
-385 IQALSPEQRKKDQDE
+385 QALKKNGGTLDFKPDQD
-400 RSFWES
+400 SAY
-406 TKNLL
+406 L
-411 SQAVN
+411 SPQQQATQKMLDAVKF
-416 ALISPAGA
+416 
-424 ASMQPNIVGGYQ
+424 QP
-436 PNVPLNALPEQRRQQ
+436 LPEQRRQQ

-515 FGALEGKYG
+515 FGALEGKYD
-524 LPAGLLSSVAA
+524 LPAGLLSSVSA
-535 TESGGDPFAVSPK
+535 TESGGDPYAVSPK

-560 ARDMGLKGMDVY
+560 ARDLGLKGMDVY

-641 DRAMPGQAG
+641 DREIPGQSGAT
-650 GVYNFYGTKITTQA
+650 YQFYGTKITTQA

-683 LMAGYSGQ
+683 LLAGYSGQ

>member
-8 ALLVTLGLDTSDF
+8 ALLITLGLDTSDF

-36 EDAKKTAKE
+36 EDAKNTAKE

-70 TVTAGGLMSLVK
+70 TVTAGGLMSFVK
-82 NTTSSLMDLSI
+82 STTSGLMELSV
-93 QSKALGMTA
+93 QAKALGMTA
-102 RELDGFGKAAESAGS
+102 KELDGVGKAAEAAGS
-117 SFERITAALQGF
+117 SVEKINAALQGF
-129 QAAKQGSLFGDTS
+129 QSAKEQ
-142 SPIFSGMRMLTALT
+142 
-156 GDTFDVYSKDAKSLA
+156 AKSGVYNTPVTEAAIRLNSLTHDSFNV
-171 RSYLESLRKVKDPNI
+171 RDDSVQTTFRKILESARKVTDPDI
-186 RRQIGAMGGFDD
+186 RRQILQSVGIDD
-198 ATIQRNQEG
+198 AVNQRNQEG
-207 RFLPDVDRL
+207 QFLPDVDRL

-223 DASVKGAKEFTEA
+223 DASTKGAKEFTAA
-236 WVVLNQNLE
+236 WAELNQSLE

-260 EFNGVLLQLSNWMK
+260 DFNVVLRDLSNWMK
-274 SHPDEMRQ
+274 SHPEEMKQ
-282 KVESFFGA
+282 KVDAFFGA
-290 IESGAKVADNA
+290 IESGAKMADKA
-301 ARSVG
+301 AQAVG
-306 GWENAIKLLV
+306 GWENAIKIIIGASVGGKLLFFLANLSKALLV
-316 ATWVMG
+316 LAG
-322 ITKAFTGL
+322 ITLPGWL
-330 FALTPPAWFV
+330 V

-385 IQALSPEQRKKDQDE
+385 IQAVSPEQRKKDQDE

-436 PNVPLNALPEQRRQQ
+436 PNVPLNA
-451 QDERDYWESTKNLLS
+451 K
-466 KIADALISPAGA
+466 
-478 ATMQPDTSGYQ
+478 
-489 PNVPL
+489 
-494 NAQAARLGAK
+494 AARLGAK

-535 TESGGDPFAVSPK
+535 TESGGDPFAESK
-548 GAKGPFQFMDGT
+548 AGAKGLFQFMPGT
-560 ARDMGLKGMDVY
+560 AKDMGLKGRDVY
-572 DPHKSADAAA
+572 DPHKSAEAAA
-582 RYLRY
+582 KYLRW
-587 LLDATGG
+587 LMDATGG
-594 DLEKT
+594 DLEKA

-683 LMAGYSGQ
+683 LLAGYSGQ

>member
-8 ALLVTLGLDTSDF
+8 ALLVTLGLDTSQF
-21 RKGQK
+21 RKGQQE
-26 DVSDDLKKQR
+26 VSDDLKKQR
-36 EDAKKTAKE
+36 EDAKNTAKE

-70 TVTAGGLMSLVK
+70 TVTAGGLMSFVK
-82 NTTSSLMDLSI
+82 STTSGLMELSI
-93 QSKALGMTA
+93 QAKSLGMTA
-102 RELDGFGKAAESAGS
+102 KELDGVGKAAEAAGS
-117 SFERITAALQGF
+117 SVEKISAALQGF
-129 QAAKQGSLFGDTS
+129 QNAKQLAKVGVYDTPVQEAAIRLNSLTHDSFNIRDDSAQT
-142 SPIFSGMRMLTALT
+142 
-156 GDTFDVYSKDAKSLA
+156 TFRKILDSA
-171 RSYLESLRKVKDPNI
+171 RKVTDPDI
-186 RRQIGAMGGFDD
+186 RRQILQLVGIDD
-198 ATIQRNQEG
+198 AINQRNQEG
-207 RFLPDVDRL
+207 QFLPDVDRL

-223 DASVKGAKEFTEA
+223 DASTKGAKEFTAA
-236 WVVLNQNLE
+236 WAELGQNLDTVKNQIYVGLIPTIRDLNGLLIEWSSGNAKSSSFFKALKRDINDITGIDLGSWTLSGDLRNLKDNFSMLGKVLNHLGNALNE
-245 TTKNQFYTFL
+245 LNNGNFSKAAD
-255 IPYVR
+255 
-260 EFNGVLLQLSNWMK
+260 EFKKAWYGTEDGKPTGNDALPGV
-274 SHPDEMRQ
+274 
-282 KVESFFGA
+282 
-290 IESGAKVADNA
+290 
-301 ARSVG
+301 
-306 GWENAIKLLV
+306 
-316 ATWVMG
+316 
-322 ITKAFTGL
+322 TKA
-330 FALTPPAWFV
+330 A
-340 AASAVGV
+340 
-347 GAYQNISNAA
+347 
-357 TKADHT
+357 
-363 DSLWESIKQRWSAG
+363 E
-377 GWYNNQQN
+377 
-385 IQALSPEQRKKDQDE
+385 QALKKNGGTLDFKPDQD
-400 RSFWES
+400 SAY
-406 TKNLL
+406 L
-411 SQAVN
+411 SPQQQATQKMLDAVKF
-416 ALISPAGA
+416 
-424 ASMQPNIVGGYQ
+424 QP
-436 PNVPLNALPEQRRQQ
+436 LPEQRRQQ

-524 LPAGLLSSVAA
+524 LPAGLLSSLSAA
-535 TESGGDPFAVSPK
+535 ESGGDPYAVSPK

-560 ARDMGLKGMDVY
+560 ARDLGLKGMDVY

-641 DRAMPGQAG
+641 DRSMPGQSGAT
-650 GVYNFYGTKITTQA
+650 YQFYGTKITTQA

-683 LMAGYSGQ
+683 LLAGYSGQ

>member
-8 ALLVTLGLDTSDF
+8 ALLVTLGLDTSQF
-21 RKGQK
+21 RKGQQE
-26 DVSDDLKKQR
+26 VSDDLKKQR

-45 MAEQGKKAASFF
+45 MAEQGKKAAAFF
-57 SSIKTELLALTGV
+57 GSIKTELLALTGV

-93 QSKALGMTA
+93 QSKALGMSA
-102 RELDGFGKAAESAGS
+102 KELDGWAKSAEAAGS
-117 SFERITAALQGF
+117 SAEKITNVLKGF
-129 QAAKQGSLFGDTS
+129 QDAKQGATFGDFTNPLYEVA
-142 SPIFSGMRMLTALT
+142 PILRRLT
-156 GDTFDVYSKDAKSLA
+156 GVEINTSKDDVPTIA
-171 RSYLESLRKVKDPNI
+171 RKVFSALQKVKNPAM
-186 RRQIGAMGGFDD
+186 RRVLAERVGIDD
-198 ATIQRNQEG
+198 ATLQRNQEG
-207 RFLPDVDRL
+207 QFLPDVDRL

-223 DASVKGAKEFTEA
+223 DASTKGAKEFTAA
-236 WVVLNQNLE
+236 WAELGQNLDTVKNQIYEGLIPTIRDLNGLLKEWSSGNVKSSSFFKELKRDINDITGIDLGSWTLSSDLRNLKDNFSMLGKVLNHLGNALNE
-245 TTKNQFYTFL
+245 LN
-255 IPYVR
+255 
-260 EFNGVLLQLSNWMK
+260 NGN
-274 SHPDEMRQ
+274 
-282 KVESFFGA
+282 F
-290 IESGAKVADNA
+290 
-301 ARSVG
+301 
-306 GWENAIKLLV
+306 
-316 ATWVMG
+316 
-322 ITKAFTGL
+322 TKAADEFKKAWYGTEDGKPTGND
-330 FALTPPAWFV
+330 ALPGVTSNSQSIYENSTYKKYNDLLNKYLPEWLGGTP
-340 AASAVGV
+340 S
-347 GAYQNISNAA
+347 
-357 TKADHT
+357 D
-363 DSLWESIKQRWSAG
+363 
-377 GWYNNQQN
+377 
-385 IQALSPEQRKKDQDE
+385 RKKDQDE
-400 RSFWES
+400 KSYWDT
-406 TKNLL
+406 TK
-411 SQAVN
+411 
-416 ALISPAGA
+416 
-424 ASMQPNIVGGYQ
+424 
-436 PNVPLNALPEQRRQQ
+436 
-451 QDERDYWESTKNLLS
+451 TLLS
-466 KIADALISPAGA
+466 KIADAIVTPAGA
-478 ATMQPDTSGYQ
+478 SSLEPSIGGYQ

-560 ARDMGLKGMDVY
+560 ARDLGLKGMDVY

>member
-8 ALLVTLGLDTSDF
+8 ALLVTLGLDTSQF
-21 RKGQK
+21 RKGQQE
-26 DVSDDLKKQR
+26 VSDDLKKQR
-36 EDAKKTAKE
+36 EDAKNTAKE

-70 TVTAGGLMSLVK
+70 TVTAGGLISFVK
-82 NTTSSLMDLSI
+82 STTSGLMDLSI
-93 QSKALGMTA
+93 QSKALGLSA
-102 RELDGFGKAAESAGS
+102 RELDGWSKSAEAAGS
-117 SFERITAALQGF
+117 SAEKISASLQGF
-129 QAAKQGSLFGDTS
+129 QGAIQGARVGDYSSSIFG
-142 SPIFSGMRMLTALT
+142 GLAQLNALT
-156 GDTFDVYSKDAKSLA
+156 GQNFDVWGQDASSLA
-171 RSYLESLRKVKDPNI
+171 KTSLDALRKISDPNL
-186 RRQIGAMGGFDD
+186 RRQVGLSLGFDD
-198 ATIQRNQEG
+198 ATLQRNQEG
-207 RFLPDVDRL
+207 KFLPDVDRL

-223 DASVKGAKEFTEA
+223 DASTKGAKEFTAA
-236 WVVLNQNLE
+236 WAELGQNLDTVKNQIYVGLIPTIRDLNGLLIEWSSGNAKSSSFFKELKRDINDITGIDLGSWTLSGDLRNLKDNFSMLGKVLNHLGNALNE
-245 TTKNQFYTFL
+245 LNNGNFSKAAD
-255 IPYVR
+255 
-260 EFNGVLLQLSNWMK
+260 EFKKAWYGTEDGKPTGNDALPGV
-274 SHPDEMRQ
+274 
-282 KVESFFGA
+282 
-290 IESGAKVADNA
+290 
-301 ARSVG
+301 
-306 GWENAIKLLV
+306 
-316 ATWVMG
+316 
-322 ITKAFTGL
+322 TKA
-330 FALTPPAWFV
+330 A
-340 AASAVGV
+340 
-347 GAYQNISNAA
+347 
-357 TKADHT
+357 
-363 DSLWESIKQRWSAG
+363 E
-377 GWYNNQQN
+377 
-385 IQALSPEQRKKDQDE
+385 QALKKNGGTLDFKPDQD
-400 RSFWES
+400 SAY
-406 TKNLL
+406 L
-411 SQAVN
+411 SPQQQATQKMLDAVKF
-416 ALISPAGA
+416 
-424 ASMQPNIVGGYQ
+424 QP
-436 PNVPLNALPEQRRQQ
+436 LPEQRRQQ

-524 LPAGLLSSVAA
+524 LPAGLLSSLSAA
-535 TESGGDPFAVSPK
+535 ESGGDPYAVSPK

-560 ARDMGLKGMDVY
+560 ARDLGLKGMDVY

-683 LMAGYSGQ
+683 LLAGYSGQ

>member
-8 ALLVTLGLDTSDF
+8 ALLVTLGLDTSQF
-21 RKGQK
+21 RKGQQE
-26 DVSDDLKKQR
+26 VSDDLKKQR
-36 EDAKKTAKE
+36 EDAKNTAKE

-70 TVTAGGLMSLVK
+70 TVTAGGLISFVK
-82 NTTSSLMDLSI
+82 STTSGLMDLSI
-93 QSKALGMTA
+93 QSKALGLSA
-102 RELDGFGKAAESAGS
+102 RELDGWSKSAEAAGS
-117 SFERITAALQGF
+117 SAEKISASLQGF
-129 QAAKQGSLFGDTS
+129 QGAIQGARVGDYSSSIFG
-142 SPIFSGMRMLTALT
+142 GLAQLNALT
-156 GDTFDVYSKDAKSLA
+156 GQNFDVWGQDASSLA
-171 RSYLESLRKVKDPNI
+171 KTSLDALRKISDPNL
-186 RRQIGAMGGFDD
+186 RRQVGLSLGFDD

-223 DASVKGAKEFTEA
+223 DASTKGAKEFTAA
-236 WVVLNQNLE
+236 WAELNQSFE

-260 EFNGVLLQLSNWMK
+260 DFNVVLRDLSNWMK
-274 SHPDEMRQ
+274 SHPEEMKQ
-282 KVESFFGA
+282 KVDAFFGA
-290 IESGAKVADNA
+290 IESGAKMADKA
-301 ARSVG
+301 AQAVG
-306 GWENAIKLLV
+306 GWENAIKIIIGVSVGGKLLFFLANLSKALLV
-316 ATWVMG
+316 LAG
-322 ITKAFTGL
+322 ITLPGWL
-330 FALTPPAWFV
+330 V

-385 IQALSPEQRKKDQDE
+385 IQAVSPEQRKKDQDE

-436 PNVPLNALPEQRRQQ
+436 PNVPLNA
-451 QDERDYWESTKNLLS
+451 
-466 KIADALISPAGA
+466 
-478 ATMQPDTSGYQ
+478 
-489 PNVPL
+489 
-494 NAQAARLGAK
+494 QAARLGTK

-560 ARDMGLKGMDVY
+560 ARDLGLKGMDVY

-594 DLEKT
+594 DLEKA

-626 PKVMA
+626 PKVMT

-641 DRAMPGQAG
+641 DRAMPGQSGAT
-650 GVYNFYGTKITTQA
+650 YQFYGTKITTQA

>member
-8 ALLVTLGLDTSDF
+8 ALLITLGLDTSDF

-306 GWENAIKLLV
+306 GWENAIKLLIGLKV

-385 IQALSPEQRKKDQDE
+385 IQAVSPEQRKKDQDE

-424 ASMQPNIVGGYQ
+424 ASMQPNIVG
-436 PNVPLNALPEQRRQQ
+436 
-451 QDERDYWESTKNLLS
+451 
-466 KIADALISPAGA
+466 
-478 ATMQPDTSGYQ
+478 GYQ

-560 ARDMGLKGMDVY
+560 ARDLGLKGMDVY

>member
-8 ALLVTLGLDTSDF
+8 ALLITLGLDTSDF

-45 MAEQGKKAASFF
+45 MAEQGKKAAAFF
-57 SSIKTELLALTGV
+57 GSIKTELLALTGV

-223 DASVKGAKEFTEA
+223 DASTKGAKEFTAA
-236 WVVLNQNLE
+236 WAELGQNLDTVKNQIYEGLIPTIRDLNGLLKEWSSGNVKSSSFFKELKRDINDITGIDLGGWTLSSDLRNLKDNFSMLGKVLNHLGNALNE
-245 TTKNQFYTFL
+245 LNNGNFSKAAD
-255 IPYVR
+255 
-260 EFNGVLLQLSNWMK
+260 EFKKAWYGTEDGKPTGNDALPGVTSNSQSIYENSTYKKYNDLLNKYLPEWL
-274 SHPDEMRQ
+274 
-282 KVESFFGA
+282 
-290 IESGAKVADNA
+290 
-301 ARSVG
+301 G
-306 GWENAIKLLV
+306 G
-316 ATWVMG
+316 
-322 ITKAFTGL
+322 
-330 FALTPPAWFV
+330 TP
-340 AASAVGV
+340 S
-347 GAYQNISNAA
+347 
-357 TKADHT
+357 D
-363 DSLWESIKQRWSAG
+363 
-377 GWYNNQQN
+377 
-385 IQALSPEQRKKDQDE
+385 RKKDQDE
-400 RSFWES
+400 KSYWDT
-406 TKNLL
+406 TK
-411 SQAVN
+411 
-416 ALISPAGA
+416 
-424 ASMQPNIVGGYQ
+424 
-436 PNVPLNALPEQRRQQ
+436 
-451 QDERDYWESTKNLLS
+451 TLLS
-466 KIADALISPAGA
+466 KIADAIVTPAGA
-478 ATMQPDTSGYQ
+478 SSLEPSIGGYQ

-515 FGALEGKYG
+515 FGSLEGKYG

-535 TESGGDPFAVSPK
+535 TESGGDPFAESK
-548 GAKGPFQFMDGT
+548 AGAKGLFQFMPGT
-560 ARDMGLKGMDVY
+560 AKDMGLKGRDVF

-587 LLDATGG
+587 LLEATGG

>member
-8 ALLVTLGLDTSDF
+8 ALLVTLGLDTSQF
-21 RKGQK
+21 RKGQQE
-26 DVSDDLKKQR
+26 VSDDLKKQR
-36 EDAKKTAKE
+36 EDAKNTAKE

-70 TVTAGGLMSLVK
+70 TVTAGGLMSFVK
-82 NTTSSLMDLSI
+82 STTSGLMELSI
-93 QSKALGMTA
+93 QAKSLGMTA
-102 RELDGFGKAAESAGS
+102 KELDGVGKAAEAAGS
-117 SFERITAALQGF
+117 SVEKISAALQGF
-129 QAAKQGSLFGDTS
+129 QNAKQLAKVGVYDTPVQEAAIRLNSLTHDSFNIRDDSAQT
-142 SPIFSGMRMLTALT
+142 
-156 GDTFDVYSKDAKSLA
+156 TFRKI
-171 RSYLESLRKVKDPNI
+171 LESARKVTDPDI
-186 RRQIGAMGGFDD
+186 RRQILQLVGIDD
-198 ATIQRNQEG
+198 AINQRNQEG
-207 RFLPDVDRL
+207 KFLPDVDRL
-216 TKSSGIT
+216 TKNSGIS
-223 DASVKGAKEFTEA
+223 DESINGAKEFNSA
-236 WVVLNQNLE
+236 WAELNQNLD

-260 EFNGVLLQLSNWMK
+260 DFNVVLRDLSNWMK
-274 SHPDEMRQ
+274 SHPEEMKQ
-282 KVESFFGA
+282 KVDAFFGA
-290 IESGAKVADNA
+290 IESGAKMADKA
-301 ARSVG
+301 AQAVG
-306 GWENAIKLLV
+306 GWENAIKIIIGASVGGKLLFFLANLSKSLLGLARITLPGWLV
-316 ATWVMG
+316 AAAGLSAADKVDDLNQKAKESGVDVGTYLVGKMKEKQKENAEAFDKHFDYSPSG
-322 ITKAFTGL
+322 I
-330 FALTPPAWFV
+330 
-340 AASAVGV
+340 
-347 GAYQNISNAA
+347 
-357 TKADHT
+357 
-363 DSLWESIKQRWSAG
+363 E
-377 GWYNNQQN
+377 
-385 IQALSPEQRKKDQDE
+385 LSPQQRATQEMLD
-400 RSFWES
+400 
-406 TKNLL
+406 
-411 SQAVN
+411 AVKF
-416 ALISPAGA
+416 
-424 ASMQPNIVGGYQ
+424 QP
-436 PNVPLNALPEQRRQQ
+436 LPEQRRQQ

-524 LPAGLLSSVAA
+524 LPAGLLSSVAG

-560 ARDMGLKGMDVY
+560 ARDLGLKGMDVY

-594 DLEKT
+594 DLEKA

-641 DRAMPGQAG
+641 DRAMPGQSGAT
-650 GVYNFYGTKITTQA
+650 YQFYGTKITTQA

-683 LMAGYSGQ
+683 LLAGYSGQ

>member
-8 ALLVTLGLDTSDF
+8 ALLITLGLDTSDF

-45 MAEQGKKAASFF
+45 MAEQGKKAAAFF
-57 SSIKTELLALTGV
+57 GSIKTELLALTGV

-82 NTTSSLMDLSI
+82 NTTSSLMELSV
-93 QSKALGMTA
+93 QAKAFGMTA
-102 RELDGFGKAAESAGS
+102 KELDGVGKAAEAAGS
-117 SFERITAALQGF
+117 SVEKINAALQGF
-129 QAAKQGSLFGDTS
+129 QSAKEQ
-142 SPIFSGMRMLTALT
+142 
-156 GDTFDVYSKDAKSLA
+156 AKSGVYNTPVTEAAIRLNSLTHDSFNV
-171 RSYLESLRKVKDPNI
+171 RDDSVQTTFRKILESARKVTDPDI
-186 RRQIGAMGGFDD
+186 RRQILQSVGIDD
-198 ATIQRNQEG
+198 AVNQRNQEG
-207 RFLPDVDRL
+207 QFLPDVDRL

-223 DASVKGAKEFTEA
+223 DASTKGAKEFTAA
-236 WVVLNQNLE
+236 WAELNQSLE

-260 EFNGVLLQLSNWMK
+260 DFNVVLRDLSNWMK
-274 SHPDEMRQ
+274 SHPEEMKQ
-282 KVESFFGA
+282 KVDAFFGA
-290 IESGAKVADNA
+290 IESGAKMADKA
-301 ARSVG
+301 AQAVG
-306 GWENAIKLLV
+306 GWENAIKIIIGASVGGKLLFFLTNLSKSLLGLARITLPGWLV
-316 ATWVMG
+316 AAAGLSAADKVDDLNQ
-322 ITKAFTGL
+322 KAKESG
-330 FALTPPAWFV
+330 V
-340 AASAVGV
+340 DVGTYLV
-347 GAYQNISNAA
+347 GKMKEKQKENAEA
-357 TKADHT
+357 FDKHFDY
-363 DSLWESIKQRWSAG
+363 SPSGME
-377 GWYNNQQN
+377 
-385 IQALSPEQRKKDQDE
+385 LSPQQ
-400 RSFWES
+400 
-406 TKNLL
+406 
-411 SQAVN
+411 QATQKMLDAVKF
-416 ALISPAGA
+416 
-424 ASMQPNIVGGYQ
+424 QP
-436 PNVPLNALPEQRRQQ
+436 LPEQRRQQ

-494 NAQAARLGAK
+494 NAQTARLGAK

-515 FGALEGKYG
+515 FGALEGKYD

-535 TESGGDPFAVSPK
+535 TESGGDPYAVSPK

-560 ARDMGLKGMDVY
+560 ARDLGLKGMDVY

-641 DRAMPGQAG
+641 DRAMPGQSGAT
-650 GVYNFYGTKITTQA
+650 YQFYGTKITTQA
-664 QNVEQLTSD
+664 RNVEQLTSD

-683 LMAGYSGQ
+683 LLAGYSGQ

>member
-8 ALLVTLGLDTSDF
+8 ALLITLGLDTSQF
-21 RKGQK
+21 RKGQQE
-26 DVSDDLKKQR
+26 VSDDLKKQR
-36 EDAKKTAKE
+36 EDAKNTAKE

-70 TVTAGGLMSLVK
+70 TVTAGGLISFVK
-82 NTTSSLMDLSI
+82 STTSGLMDLSI
-93 QSKALGMTA
+93 QSKALGLSA
-102 RELDGFGKAAESAGS
+102 RELDGWSKSAEAAGS
-117 SFERITAALQGF
+117 SAEKISASLQGF
-129 QAAKQGSLFGDTS
+129 RGAIQGARVGDYSSSIFG
-142 SPIFSGMRMLTALT
+142 GLAQLNALT
-156 GDTFDVYSKDAKSLA
+156 GQNFDVWGQDASSLA
-171 RSYLESLRKVKDPNI
+171 KTSLDALRKISDPNL
-186 RRQIGAMGGFDD
+186 RRQVGLSLGFDD
-198 ATIQRNQEG
+198 ATLQRNQEG
-207 RFLPDVDRL
+207 KFLPDVDRL

-223 DASVKGAKEFTEA
+223 DASTKGAKEFTAA
-236 WVVLNQNLE
+236 WAELGQNLDTVKNQIYVGLIPTIRDLNGLLIEWSSGNAKSSSFFKELKRDINDITGIDLGSWTLSGDLRNLKDNFSMLGKVLNHLGNALNE
-245 TTKNQFYTFL
+245 LNNGNFSKAAD
-255 IPYVR
+255 
-260 EFNGVLLQLSNWMK
+260 EFKKAWYGTEDGKPTGNDALPGV
-274 SHPDEMRQ
+274 
-282 KVESFFGA
+282 
-290 IESGAKVADNA
+290 
-301 ARSVG
+301 
-306 GWENAIKLLV
+306 
-316 ATWVMG
+316 
-322 ITKAFTGL
+322 TKA
-330 FALTPPAWFV
+330 A
-340 AASAVGV
+340 
-347 GAYQNISNAA
+347 
-357 TKADHT
+357 
-363 DSLWESIKQRWSAG
+363 E
-377 GWYNNQQN
+377 
-385 IQALSPEQRKKDQDE
+385 QALKKNGGTLDFKPDQD
-400 RSFWES
+400 SAY
-406 TKNLL
+406 L
-411 SQAVN
+411 SPQQQATQKMLDAVKF
-416 ALISPAGA
+416 
-424 ASMQPNIVGGYQ
+424 QP
-436 PNVPLNALPEQRRQQ
+436 LPEQRRQQ

-489 PNVPL
+489 PNIPL

-504 GKAFLQAMAGE
+504 GKALLQAMAGE

-560 ARDMGLKGMDVY
+560 ARDLGLKGMDVY

-641 DRAMPGQAG
+641 DRAMPGQSGAT
-650 GVYNFYGTKITTQA
+650 YQFYGTKITTQA

-683 LMAGYSGQ
+683 LLAGYSGQ

>member
-8 ALLVTLGLDTSDF
+8 ALLVTLGLDTSQF
-21 RKGQK
+21 RKGQQE
-26 DVSDDLKKQR
+26 VSDDLKKQR
-36 EDAKKTAKE
+36 EDAKNTAKE

-70 TVTAGGLMSLVK
+70 TVTAGGLISFVK
-82 NTTSSLMDLSI
+82 STTSGLMDLSI
-93 QSKALGMTA
+93 LSKALGLSA
-102 RELDGFGKAAESAGS
+102 RELDGWSKSAEAAGS
-117 SFERITAALQGF
+117 SAEKISASLQGF
-129 QAAKQGSLFGDTS
+129 QGAIQGARVGDYSSSIFG
-142 SPIFSGMRMLTALT
+142 GLAQLNALT
-156 GDTFDVYSKDAKSLA
+156 GQNFDVWGQDASSLA
-171 RSYLESLRKVKDPNI
+171 KTSLDALRKISDPNL
-186 RRQIGAMGGFDD
+186 RRQVGLSLGFDD
-198 ATIQRNQEG
+198 ATLQRNQEG
-207 RFLPDVDRL
+207 KFLPDVDRL

-223 DASVKGAKEFTEA
+223 DASTKGAKEFTAA
-236 WVVLNQNLE
+236 WAELGQNLDTVKNQIYVGLIPTIRDLNGLLIEWSSGNAISSSFFKELKRDINDITGIDLGSWTLSGDLRNLKDNFSMLGKVLNHLGNALNE
-245 TTKNQFYTFL
+245 LNNGNFSKAAD
-255 IPYVR
+255 
-260 EFNGVLLQLSNWMK
+260 EFKKAWYGTEDGKPTGNDALPGV
-274 SHPDEMRQ
+274 
-282 KVESFFGA
+282 
-290 IESGAKVADNA
+290 
-301 ARSVG
+301 
-306 GWENAIKLLV
+306 
-316 ATWVMG
+316 
-322 ITKAFTGL
+322 TKA
-330 FALTPPAWFV
+330 A
-340 AASAVGV
+340 
-347 GAYQNISNAA
+347 
-357 TKADHT
+357 
-363 DSLWESIKQRWSAG
+363 E
-377 GWYNNQQN
+377 
-385 IQALSPEQRKKDQDE
+385 QALKKNGGTLDFKPDQD
-400 RSFWES
+400 SAY
-406 TKNLL
+406 L
-411 SQAVN
+411 SPQQQATQKMLDAVKF
-416 ALISPAGA
+416 
-424 ASMQPNIVGGYQ
+424 QP
-436 PNVPLNALPEQRRQQ
+436 LPEQRRQQ

-524 LPAGLLSSVAA
+524 LPAGLLSSVSA
-535 TESGGDPFAVSPK
+535 TESGGDPLAVSPK

-560 ARDMGLKGMDVY
+560 ARDLGLKGMDVY

-641 DRAMPGQAG
+641 DRAMPGQSGAT
-650 GVYNFYGTKITTQA
+650 YQFYGTKITTQA

-683 LMAGYSGQ
+683 LLAGYSGQ

>member
-8 ALLVTLGLDTSDF
+8 ALLITLGLDTSQF
-21 RKGQK
+21 RKGQQE
-26 DVSDDLKKQR
+26 VSDDLKKQR
-36 EDAKKTAKE
+36 EDAKNTAKE

-236 WVVLNQNLE
+236 WVLLNQNLE

-290 IESGAKVADNA
+290 IESGAKAADNA

-306 GWENAIKLLV
+306 GWENAIKLLIGLKV

-330 FALTPPAWFV
+330 FALTPPAWFI

-363 DSLWESIKQRWSAG
+363 DSLWESIKQRWDAG

-385 IQALSPEQRKKDQDE
+385 MQAVSPEQRKKDQDE

-424 ASMQPNIVGGYQ
+424 ASMQPNIVG
-436 PNVPLNALPEQRRQQ
+436 
-451 QDERDYWESTKNLLS
+451 
-466 KIADALISPAGA
+466 
-478 ATMQPDTSGYQ
+478 GYQ

-535 TESGGDPFAVSPK
+535 TESGGDPFAESK
-548 GAKGPFQFMDGT
+548 AGAKGLFQFMPGT
-560 ARDMGLKGMDVY
+560 AKDMGLKGRDVY
-572 DPHKSADAAA
+572 DPHKSAEAAA
-582 RYLRY
+582 KYLRW
-587 LLDATGG
+587 LMDATGG

-641 DRAMPGQAG
+641 DRAMPGQSGAT
-650 GVYNFYGTKITTQA
+650 YQFYGTKITTQA

-683 LMAGYSGQ
+683 LLAGYSGQ

>member
-8 ALLVTLGLDTSDF
+8 ALLVTLGLDTSQF
-21 RKGQK
+21 RKGQQE
-26 DVSDDLKKQR
+26 VSDDLKKQR
-36 EDAKKTAKE
+36 EDAKNTAKE

-70 TVTAGGLMSLVK
+70 TVTAGGLISFVK
-82 NTTSSLMDLSI
+82 STTSGLMDLSI
-93 QSKALGMTA
+93 QSKALGLSA
-102 RELDGFGKAAESAGS
+102 RELDGWSKSAEAAGS
-117 SFERITAALQGF
+117 SAEKISASLQGF
-129 QAAKQGSLFGDTS
+129 QGAIQGARVGDYSSSIFG
-142 SPIFSGMRMLTALT
+142 GLAQLNALT
-156 GDTFDVYSKDAKSLA
+156 GQNFDVWGQDASSLA
-171 RSYLESLRKVKDPNI
+171 KTSLDALRKISDPNL
-186 RRQIGAMGGFDD
+186 RRQVGLSLGFDD
-198 ATIQRNQEG
+198 ATLQRNQEG
-207 RFLPDVDRL
+207 KFLPDVDRL
-216 TKSSGIT
+216 TKSSCIT
-223 DASVKGAKEFTEA
+223 DASTKGAKEFTAA
-236 WVVLNQNLE
+236 WAELGQNLDTVKNQIYVGLIPTIRDLNGLLIEWSSGNAKSSSFFKELKRDINDITGIDLGSWTLSGDLRNLKDNFSMLGKVLNHLGNALNE
-245 TTKNQFYTFL
+245 LNNGNFSKAAD
-255 IPYVR
+255 
-260 EFNGVLLQLSNWMK
+260 EFKKAWYGTEDGKPTGNDALPGV
-274 SHPDEMRQ
+274 
-282 KVESFFGA
+282 
-290 IESGAKVADNA
+290 
-301 ARSVG
+301 
-306 GWENAIKLLV
+306 
-316 ATWVMG
+316 
-322 ITKAFTGL
+322 TKA
-330 FALTPPAWFV
+330 A
-340 AASAVGV
+340 
-347 GAYQNISNAA
+347 
-357 TKADHT
+357 
-363 DSLWESIKQRWSAG
+363 E
-377 GWYNNQQN
+377 
-385 IQALSPEQRKKDQDE
+385 QALKKNGGTLDFKPDQD
-400 RSFWES
+400 SAY
-406 TKNLL
+406 L
-411 SQAVN
+411 SPQQQATQKMLDAVKF
-416 ALISPAGA
+416 
-424 ASMQPNIVGGYQ
+424 QP
-436 PNVPLNALPEQRRQQ
+436 LPEQRRQQ

-524 LPAGLLSSVAA
+524 LPAGLLSSVSA
-535 TESGGDPFAVSPK
+535 TESGGDPLAVSPK

-560 ARDMGLKGMDVY
+560 ARDLGLKGMDVY

-641 DRAMPGQAG
+641 DRAMPGQSGAT
-650 GVYNFYGTKITTQA
+650 YQFYGTKITTQA

-683 LMAGYSGQ
+683 LLAGYSGQ